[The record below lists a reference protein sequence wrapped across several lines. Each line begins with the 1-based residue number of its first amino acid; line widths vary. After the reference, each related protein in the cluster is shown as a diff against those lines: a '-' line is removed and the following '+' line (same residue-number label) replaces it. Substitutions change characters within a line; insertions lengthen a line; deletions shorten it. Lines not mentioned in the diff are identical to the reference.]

1 MLLFV
6 VPIFLAIGLA
16 IAASC
21 GARKGELI
29 ATFVGF
35 VVAAAIP
42 AGILAWTDEGFSIGW
57 FAIAYVF
64 AIGFVSI
71 LGVPAFLLLRPL
83 RLGHWWSVGAA
94 GMLLGFGVA
103 TLLRSF
109 NAPEFRELLVTG
121 ALGGLSAI
129 VFWLIWRLGVG
140 VDDNAERARIR
151 ILRLFCN
158 SK

>member
-1 MLLFV
+1 MNE
-6 VPIFLAIGLA
+6 LAAPL
-16 IAASC
+16 ASC
-21 GARKGELI
+21 PWRCATARNPR
-29 ATFVGF
+29 T
-35 VVAAAIP
+35 
-42 AGILAWTDEGFSIGW
+42 ILAWTDEGFSIGW

-83 RLGHWWSVGAA
+83 RPGHWWSVGAA

-103 TLLRSF
+103 LLVGSF
-109 NAPEFRELLVTG
+109 NVPEFRELMVTG

-129 VFWLIWRLGVG
+129 VFWLVWRLGGG
-140 VDDNAERARIR
+140 VDNNAECARIR
-151 ILRLFCN
+151 ILRLCCN